1 MGVNFRSINKFTEI
15 YCFRISQKK
24 IVNVSEGYT
33 NILFMG
39 FSSPISKL
47 INNNKNLPWIRS
59 HVLHFKPQS
68 LKHTYDPH
76 MKRTT
81 QLA

>member
-47 INNNKNLPWIRS
+47 INNNQIYHGYAAMFYILNLK
-59 HVLHFKPQS
+59 VLNI
-68 LKHTYDPH
+68 LMT
-76 MKRTT
+76 
-81 QLA
+81 LI